1 MMSENYRDFI
11 RAYRPDSIFYHAVSM
26 IAYYL
31 VKDDKHKIG
40 VPYAIGKDDSAYRM
54 RLQMG
59 VNHKIVNDEML
70 CTHKDSKGTNEVVM
84 RGACEYISEEL
95 LHIPTDNK
103 ELFIKDILHQLSG
116 TYYRLLE
123 PIFKDKKRYVKV
135 YNLLIDDNDHKE
147 KQSYEFVNWAY
158 QNYQSFISFLY
169 GICEKHNIDLDSLQ
183 DDNDLRITPYKSS
196 KPKSTSITKKKTT
209 TLSSDERAKKIERV
223 VQNLDDIFN
232 VATKRKYDKLTTD
245 LAKYA
250 IDRCKTGKDIY
261 ALATFLYRCKNI
273 TIVSKPNTIT
283 KWINVF
289 KSACENDLQTDNYKP
304 NKVNPQIKEVMKYFT
319 YLQI

>member
-26 IAYYL
+26 IAYCL

-40 VPYAIGKDDSAYRM
+40 IPYAIGKDDSAYRM

-59 VNHKIVNDEML
+59 VNHKIVNGEML
-70 CTHKDSKGTNEVVM
+70 CTHNDSKGTNEVVM
-84 RGACEYISEEL
+84 RGACEYIKEEL

-116 TYYRLLE
+116 TYHRLLE
-123 PIFKDKKRYVKV
+123 PIFKDKKRYAKV

-158 QNYQSFISFLY
+158 KNYQSFISFLY

-183 DDNDLRITPYKSS
+183 DDNDLRITPYRSN
-196 KPKSTSITKKKTT
+196 KPKSASVPKNKKT

-223 VQNLDDIFN
+223 VQKLDNLFPVPI
-232 VATKRKYDKLTTD
+232 KKKYDRLIID
-245 LAKYA
+245 LAEYS

-261 ALATFLYRCKNI
+261 ALATFIYKCKNV
-273 TIVSKPNTIT
+273 TIASKPNTMT
-283 KWINVF
+283 KWIGVF
-289 KSACENDLQTDNYKP
+289 KGACENDLPTDNWKP
-304 NKVNPQIKEVMKYFT
+304 SKVKAETAEVMKYFT

>member
-1 MMSENYRDFI
+1 
-11 RAYRPDSIFYHAVSM
+11 
-26 IAYYL
+26 
-31 VKDDKHKIG
+31 
-40 VPYAIGKDDSAYRM
+40 
-54 RLQMG
+54 
-59 VNHKIVNDEML
+59 ML

-123 PIFKDKKRYVKV
+123 PIFKDKKRYAKV

-183 DDNDLRITPYKSS
+183 DDNDLRITPYKRS

-304 NKVNPQIKEVMKYFT
+304 NKVNSLIKEVMKYFT

>member
-1 MMSENYRDFI
+1 
-11 RAYRPDSIFYHAVSM
+11 M

-84 RGACEYISEEL
+84 RGACEYIKEEL

-123 PIFKDKKRYVKV
+123 PIFKDKKRYAKV